1 MIRPAAT
8 TIYLASR
15 SPRRRELLRQIGVTV
30 DVLLLRADPKR
41 GIDINEK
48 PLPDENAEA
57 HVMRVA
63 RAKAAVGWR
72 NVLRRHLPLRPLLA
86 ADTIVVLDSEIIG
99 KPKSLLEAEQILRR
113 LSGRRHQV
121 FTAVAA
127 IHEEHTASV
136 LSCSSVEFRELD
148 THEIERYA
156 ATREPLDK
164 AGAYGL
170 QGRAAVFVRAITGS
184 PSGIVGLPL
193 FETALLLREF
203 DIVAI

>member
-1 MIRPAAT
+1 MIKQATT

-30 DVLLLRADPKR
+30 DVLLLRVDPKR
-41 GIDINEK
+41 DIDVDER
-48 PLPDENAEA
+48 PLSEEIAEDY
-57 HVMRVA
+57 VMRVA
-63 RAKAAVGWR
+63 CAKAAAGWR
-72 NVLRRHLPLRPLLA
+72 NVQRRHLPPWPLLA
-86 ADTIVVLDSEIIG
+86 ADTIVVLDGEIIG

-127 IHEEHTASV
+127 VHEEHTASM
-136 LSCSSVEFRELD
+136 LSCSAVEFRELD
-148 THEIERYA
+148 THEIERFT

-170 QGRAAVFVRAITGS
+170 QGRAAVFVRRVTGS
-184 PSGIVGLPL
+184 PSGVVGLPL

-203 DIVAI
+203 GIVVV

>member
-1 MIRPAAT
+1 MIRSVTT
-8 TIYLASR
+8 TIYLASH
-15 SPRRRELLRQIGVTV
+15 SPRRRELLRQIGVTI

-41 GIDINEK
+41 GIDVDEK
-48 PLPDENAEA
+48 PLSNETAEA

-63 RAKAAVGWR
+63 RAKAAAGWR
-72 NVLRRHLPLRPLLA
+72 NVLRRHLPPRPLLA
-86 ADTIVVLDSEIIG
+86 ADTIVVLDGEIIG
-99 KPKSLLEAEQILRR
+99 KPKSLLEAKRVLQR

-127 IHEEHTASV
+127 IHEEHTESV

-203 DIVAI
+203 GIVAV